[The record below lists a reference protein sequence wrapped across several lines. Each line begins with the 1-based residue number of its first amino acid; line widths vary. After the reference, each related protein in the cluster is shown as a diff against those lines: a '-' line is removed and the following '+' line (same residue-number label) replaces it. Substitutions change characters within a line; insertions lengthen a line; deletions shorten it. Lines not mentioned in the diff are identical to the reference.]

1 MYIINGQAIFIQQI
15 ILCIQP
21 IIYAFNGELIISY
34 MFNDS

>member
-21 IIYAFNGELIISY
+21 SIYVFNGELMIFY
-34 MFNDS
+34 LFNDS